1 MSLRGRLGVS
11 LGQRARRVAHSGK
24 TTASSTCAW
33 LAREKR
39 VAIAAWV
46 TYLRYDETIGQEMIR
61 EALSI
66 RATNSTRSFGQRPA
80 ASGHDAQGWASMRM
94 LAGNR
99 LRRLFSAR
107 PRVTVTTA
115 QVPDGVR
122 VYAIGDIHGRLDLLQ
137 RLHDKI
143 AADAATATAMRRI
156 VVYLGDYVDRGL
168 NSREVVD
175 FLLDQPLASFESV
188 HLRGNHDQQLLD
200 FLTQPATGA
209 LWLRYGGDA
218 TLYSYGIR
226 FPESGPKLMQLQIMS
241 AQLKETI
248 PARHLAFFDGLKL
261 TYELGDF
268 LFVHAGIHPEK
279 TMEQQTLED
288 MLWIRD
294 EFLESDFDLGK
305 VVIHGH
311 SVTERPEIRDNR
323 IGVDTGA
330 VFSNTLTCLVLEANS
345 QRFLSTREP

>member
-1 MSLRGRLGVS
+1 MIG
-11 LGQRARRVAHSGK
+11 SG
-24 TTASSTCAW
+24 C
-33 LAREKR
+33 EKP
-39 VAIAAWV
+39 VAIGARV
-46 TYLRYDETIGQEMIR
+46 TYLSGGVTDGSEGIGV
-61 EALSI
+61 
-66 RATNSTRSFGQRPA
+66 PA
-80 ASGHDAQGWASMRM
+80 AKDQHGEADGRDGQARRGAAMRSLSGHK
-94 LAGNR
+94 
-99 LRRLFSAR
+99 LRRLFSSR
-107 PRVTVTTA
+107 PRVTVDTA
-115 QVPDGVR
+115 TVPDGVR

-137 RLHDKI
+137 RLHVKI
-143 AADAATATAMRRI
+143 AADAATRPARRRI

-175 FLLDQPLASFESV
+175 FLLDEPLAGFESV

-200 FLTQPATGA
+200 FLAQPATGA

-226 FPESGPKLMQLQIMS
+226 FPDGGPKLMQLQVMS
-241 AQLKETI
+241 EQLRQTI
-248 PARHLAFFDGLKL
+248 PARHLAFFNGLRL
-261 TYELGDF
+261 TYEIGDF

-279 TMEQQTLED
+279 PMEQQTLED

-311 SVTERPEIRDNR
+311 SVTERPEVRDNR

-330 VFSNTLTCLVLEANS
+330 VFSNTLTCLVLEAG
-345 QRFLSTREP
+345 QRRFLSTREP

>member
-1 MSLRGRLGVS
+1 
-11 LGQRARRVAHSGK
+11 
-24 TTASSTCAW
+24 
-33 LAREKR
+33 
-39 VAIAAWV
+39 
-46 TYLRYDETIGQEMIR
+46 
-61 EALSI
+61 
-66 RATNSTRSFGQRPA
+66 
-80 ASGHDAQGWASMRM
+80 
-94 LAGNR
+94 
-99 LRRLFSAR
+99 
-107 PRVTVTTA
+107 VTVETA
-115 QVPDGVR
+115 RVPEGVR
-122 VYAIGDIHGRLDLLQ
+122 VYAIGDIHGRFDLLQ
-137 RLHDKI
+137 RIHQRI
-143 AADAATATAMRRI
+143 AADAAALPRTRRI

-175 FLLDQPLASFESV
+175 FLIDQPLAGFESV

-200 FLTQPATGA
+200 FLAQPATGA

-226 FPESGPKLMQLQIMS
+226 FPDGGPKLMQLQIMS
-241 AQLKETI
+241 EQLKETI
-248 PARHLAFFDGLKL
+248 PARHLAFFNGLKL
-261 TYELGDF
+261 TFEIGDY

-311 SVTERPEIRDNR
+311 SVTEKPEIRENR

-330 VFSNTLTCLVLEANS
+330 VFSNTLTCLVLEDGG
-345 QRFLSTREP
+345 QRFLSSRDA